1 MIGQINLKII
11 NSIKDQFMFR
21 FLLLNIRMLYL
32 TFGFLMLSNQFL
44 LAQDFYLLIGTYTE
58 AKPDKG
64 IYVYKFNSKT
74 GTLTFVNNAE
84 GVTNPSYLT
93 LSPNGDYVYA
103 CVETQVLESGNISA
117 FQFDKKTGGL
127 THLNKIASGGDD
139 PCYIAI
145 DKSGKWVVNANYTGG
160 SASISGVEKNGA
172 LEKPAQVFQFTGSSM
187 DKSRQEKSHIHST
200 IFSPQNDFVF
210 MPDLGADKIW
220 CYAFD
225 PTKKEPL
232 QKFSAGDLTLPP
244 GSGPRHLAFHPNKKF
259 VYCIEELS
267 GMISGYAYNKGIMT
281 TIQRIPAH
289 ESTYAGPFG
298 SADIHISH
306 DGKFLYASNRAKE
319 NNLAIF
325 SIDPKNGT
333 LKFVALH
340 PTLGEHPRNFII
352 DPTGNYL
359 LVANQFTNNIVV
371 FKRDSK
377 TGLISPS
384 GTEISVPKP
393 VCLQMI
399 KVSQ

>member
-1 MIGQINLKII
+1 MSRF
-11 NSIKDQFMFR
+11 SISTFR
-21 FLLLNIRMLYL
+21 TFFVFLTSLILNNQLASAQNYYL
-32 TFGFLMLSNQFL
+32 F
-44 LAQDFYLLIGTYTE
+44 IGTYTQ

-74 GTLTFVNNAE
+74 GVLTFVNNAE

-93 LSPNGDYVYA
+93 LSPNGDYLYA
-103 CVETQVLESGNISA
+103 CTETQISKNGNISA
-117 FQFDKKTGGL
+117 FKFDKKTGGL
-127 THLNKIASGGDD
+127 THLNKVASGGDN
-139 PCYIAI
+139 PCYIAVN
-145 DKSGKWVVNANYTGG
+145 KSGKWVVNANYTGG
-160 SASISGVEKNGA
+160 SASIAEVEKNGA
-172 LEKPAQVFQFTGSSM
+172 LENPAQVFQFTGSSV

-225 PTKKEPL
+225 ASKKEPL
-232 QKFSAGDLTLPP
+232 QKFTAGDVTLKP

-267 GMISGYAYNKGIMT
+267 GMVSSYAYNKGIMT
-281 TIQRIPAH
+281 AIQRIATH
-289 ESTYAGPFG
+289 DSTNEGPFG
-298 SADIHISH
+298 SGDIHISP

-319 NNLAIF
+319 NNIATF
-325 SIDPKNGT
+325 SIDPKNGI
-333 LKFVALH
+333 LKFVGIH
-340 PTLGEHPRNFII
+340 STLGEHPRNFII
-352 DPTGNYL
+352 DPTGNYI

-384 GTEISVPKP
+384 GAEISIPSP
-393 VCLQMI
+393 ACLQMI
-399 KVSQ
+399 KVGK